1 MLTTPWQ
8 YERCFVRSF
17 GWYEGPGNLCIAME
31 YCELGDLETYL
42 FSVPPLPEI
51 QAQEIT
57 FQMLEGVRYMHDN
70 EFAHRDLKPA
80 VRRLPIRSL
89 AVLTRI

>member
-1 MLTTPWQ
+1 
-8 YERCFVRSF
+8 
-17 GWYEGPGNLCIAME
+17 ME

-42 FSVPPLPEI
+42 SSAPPLPET

-80 VRRLPIRSL
+80 VRKFPASKLGGSDENMSI
-89 AVLTRI
+89 